1 MFSALAGNDS
11 PSTLQRPK
19 KKYSSK
25 HDHPFRLPISSA
37 HLQILNR
44 LTLYNKQPCASLQLH
59 YSKSRKTLAEKRA
72 TSVGGAR
79 CLLYSAQRKSLNS
92 PTLSFNILTYLF
104 DPVSFFAY
112 PTERRRERCSYVRR
126 QWPRTKR
133 LFFSFYSCEF
143 SSRRA
148 RVAAP
153 INFWKKKKIAADHGG
168 CVTRA
173 SGIIAQLETCCC

>member
-1 MFSALAGNDS
+1 MIHPVHCSDL
-11 PSTLQRPK
+11 K

-92 PTLSFNILTYLF
+92 PTLSFNILTYFLSPF
-104 DPVSFFAY
+104 LHILRKEGENDAR
-112 PTERRRERCSYVRR
+112 TYV
-126 QWPRTKR
+126 
-133 LFFSFYSCEF
+133 
-143 SSRRA
+143 
-148 RVAAP
+148 
-153 INFWKKKKIAADHGG
+153 
-168 CVTRA
+168 A
-173 SGIIAQLETCCC
+173 SGRGPNVYFSRFIRANSARGGREWLRP